1 MHSET
6 AKLAHHFAVAKA
18 ATNFTVPVILAVI
31 SLETFNYRGN
41 IKYHDPIFG

>member
-18 ATNFTVPVILAVI
+18 ATNFAVQVILDVM
-31 SLETFNYRGN
+31 R
-41 IKYHDPIFG
+41 

>member
-18 ATNFTVPVILAVI
+18 ATNFAVPVILAVMPLI
-31 SLETFNYRGN
+31 AEYLNAKN
-41 IKYHDPIFG
+41 